1 LHDCQLLYLH
11 GVGNRSPHTCRWWCS
26 RLGLAPC
33 ARAHAPVGA
42 GGRSSEAETC
52 HARRRLVGIPLVG
65 IWWRCSHMD
74 GDWTSCSVGL
84 DRGPQPSSS
93 RILAFTLS
101 MVLGYLVFK
110 ENPVTVKGAL
120 IWALV
125 NRPLKLRLTC
135 TLPMSPS
142 TRNINLCFILFFLIP
157 SMHAMHFSL

>member
-1 LHDCQLLYLH
+1 MSVVVLAPWACAVCQ
-11 GVGNRSPHTCRWWCS
+11 GPRTSRSRGEVERGGDLSCETETCRDLSC
-26 RLGLAPC
+26 RD
-33 ARAHAPVGA
+33 
-42 GGRSSEAETC
+42 
-52 HARRRLVGIPLVG
+52 LVGDAA
-65 IWWRCSHMD
+65 IWTETGRLA
-74 GDWTSCSVGL
+74 SVGL

-110 ENPVTVKGAL
+110 ENPFTVKGAL